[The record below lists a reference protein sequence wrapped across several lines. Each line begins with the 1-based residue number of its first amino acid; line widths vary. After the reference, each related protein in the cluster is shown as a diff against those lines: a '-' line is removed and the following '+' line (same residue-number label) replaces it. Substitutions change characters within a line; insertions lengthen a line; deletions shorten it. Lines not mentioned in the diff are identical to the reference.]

1 MVSMSDSKW
10 VQGKL
15 VKQSFKDNAN
25 KFQLERK
32 DGTIFGLKYEG
43 APVRQYEKGTELYAP
58 DAKLILD
65 GDIKVYSTDEP
76 PQLKFKEETT
86 VTINRNADVVKTPM
100 VREITTE
107 ELTLAGIELLLVNTL
122 DKEIQEVRILIQEL
136 AFSRLSG

>member
-1 MVSMSDSKW
+1 MVSMNESKW

-76 PQLKFKEETT
+76 PQLKFKEDTT
-86 VTINRNADVVKTPM
+86 TCIDRQGEVQPTPT
-100 VREITTE
+100 VRELTTE
-107 ELTLAGIELLLVNTL
+107 ELTLAGIELLLVNSL
-122 DKEIQEVRILIQEL
+122 DIEVQQVRVLIQEL
-136 AFSRLSG
+136 AFKKLSV